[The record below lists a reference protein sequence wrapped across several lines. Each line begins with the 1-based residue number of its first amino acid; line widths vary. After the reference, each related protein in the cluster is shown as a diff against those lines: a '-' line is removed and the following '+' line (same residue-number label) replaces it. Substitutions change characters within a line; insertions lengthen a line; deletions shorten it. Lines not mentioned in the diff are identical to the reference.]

1 MSMELVQ
8 LSPWGDAGFEEV
20 RSVTLTFLGEEYSY
34 RVLKLTPAPIDA
46 ALTERESETVAT
58 VYTQPDPTS

>member
-1 MSMELVQ
+1 
-8 LSPWGDAGFEEV
+8 
-20 RSVTLTFLGEEYSY
+20 VTLTFLGEEYSY
-34 RVLKLTPAPIDA
+34 RVVNLTPAPINA

>member
-8 LSPWGDAGFEEV
+8 LLPWGDAKFEEK
-20 RSVTLTFLGEEYSY
+20 RSVTLTFLGEDYSY

-58 VYTQPDPTS
+58 VYTRPDPTD

>member
-1 MSMELVQ
+1 MELVQ

-20 RSVTLTFLGEEYSY
+20 RSVTLTFLGKEYSY

-46 ALTERESETVAT
+46 MLTERESETVVT
-58 VYTQPDPTS
+58 VYTQPDPTD

>member
-1 MSMELVQ
+1 MSMELIQ
-8 LSPWGDAGFEEV
+8 LSPWGDANFEEV

-34 RVLKLTPAPIDA
+34 RVLKLTPAPINA
-46 ALTERESETVAT
+46 ALTERESKTVVT